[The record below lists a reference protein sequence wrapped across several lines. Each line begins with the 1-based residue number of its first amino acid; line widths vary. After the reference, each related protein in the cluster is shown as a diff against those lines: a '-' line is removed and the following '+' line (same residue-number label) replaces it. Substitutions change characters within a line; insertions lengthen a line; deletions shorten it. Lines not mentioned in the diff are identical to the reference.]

1 MKTIKITMV
10 SALLLG
16 AIIAPSS
23 SLAVSETV
31 TQENNAQLE
40 IYEDED
46 DYYYQFPD
54 VMGWAKPSV
63 DYLVKKKVL
72 SGLPDRTFGPNLEID
87 RASAAIIMA
96 KILNLQIDASAKPSF
111 KDSQDHWATPYI
123 AAVEKAGIIKGVG
136 NGNFNPSGKLTRA
149 AMASMLAHSYNLDK
163 KSTELLPTVFQDLKG
178 HWSEKS
184 ANLLVALGISA
195 GYGGSHW
202 YPDNTITR
210 AEAASLVARTDQ
222 SKDKEIK
229 LKQVTMKQNYFI
241 YPESSLHSGILAEY
255 APQTVTVF
263 DESENGWIKIAT
275 DHGLKWT
282 PLQEKQ
288 MYIDINFVTFDRPSR
303 TGYVVG
309 KYPPQTV
316 TVVEENSIWLK
327 IRTSEGLQWMNP
339 YLKEGEGKE
348 LTYIP
353 REFFAYDSPSFSSR
367 VSGKYAPQGGIEELA
382 KRDDGWVQIRTDKG
396 PKWVNMS
403 YLLRPKLLLNVPAIN
418 QLPELQ
424 KGSTVVSL
432 QMLLEYYTG
441 RSLNKVE
448 FANQMPFDTTRQQT
462 NGDGKI
468 TVWGDPDIGFV
479 GDVRGIRYGYSINP
493 APLKQLLDKHARGT
507 DLTGQDFSVLE
518 SYVRNGK
525 PVVAWVGNR
534 ITAPQLEH
542 TWQTPQGKTVN
553 GYRNA
558 HTIIITGVDDRNIY
572 YNDPLEGKKDQPMVK
587 SRFEHSYNLMGK
599 KALSID

>member
-1 MKTIKITMV
+1 MKTIKLATAAV
-10 SALLLG
+10 LLLG

-31 TQENNAQLE
+31 TQKNNTQLE
-40 IYEDED
+40 SSED

-54 VMGWAKPSV
+54 VIGWAKPSV

-72 SGLPDRTFGPNLEID
+72 SGLPDGTFGPNLEID

-96 KILNLQIDASAKPSF
+96 KLLNLQIDDSAKPSF
-111 KDSQDHWATPYI
+111 KDAQDHWATPYI
-123 AAVEKAGIIKGVG
+123 AAVENVGVIKGVG

-149 AMASMLAHSYNLDK
+149 SMASMLVHSYQLNK
-163 KSTELLPTVFQDLKG
+163 KATELLPTVFQDLKG

-184 ANLLVALGISA
+184 ANILVALRISA

-222 SKDKEIK
+222 SKDNEIK
-229 LKQVTMKQNYFI
+229 LKQVTMKHSYFI
-241 YPESSLHSGILAEY
+241 YPESSLHSGIIAEY

-282 PLQEKQ
+282 PLHEKQ
-288 MYIDINFVTFDRPSR
+288 VYIDKNFVTFDRPSR

-339 YLKEGEGKE
+339 YLKDGEGKE

-353 REFFAYDSPSFSSR
+353 KEFFAYDSSNFSSK

-403 YLLRPKLLLNVPAIN
+403 YLLRPKLLLDVPAIN

-432 QMLLEYYTG
+432 QMLLEYYMG
-441 RSLNKVE
+441 RSFNKVD
-448 FANQMPFDTTRQQT
+448 FANQMPFDTTRRKT
-462 NGDGKI
+462 DGNGKV

-479 GDVRGIRYGYSINP
+479 GDVRGISYGYSINP
-493 APLKQLLDKHARGT
+493 APLKTLLDKYARGT

-534 ITAPQLEH
+534 ITVPQLEH

-558 HTIIITGVDDRNIY
+558 HTIIITGVDEHNIY
-572 YNDPLEGKKDQPMVK
+572 YNDPLEGKKDRPMVK
-587 SRFEHSYNLMGK
+587 SRFENSYNQMGK